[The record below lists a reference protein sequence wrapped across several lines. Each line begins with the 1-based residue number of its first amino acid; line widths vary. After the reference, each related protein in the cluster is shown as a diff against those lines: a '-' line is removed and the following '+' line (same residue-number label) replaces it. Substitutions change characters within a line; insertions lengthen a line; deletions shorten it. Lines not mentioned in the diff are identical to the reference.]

1 MLFLKFQSFYLVKFA
16 LVLGVLFS
24 MPSYAEGD
32 SPYPAV
38 KKIAGSLVAAL
49 KADPEKFKNNPEAYK
64 EIVETILVPA
74 VDFETISKFV
84 MGKKYYLAASEE
96 QRSRF
101 ASAFKDSLVSTYSTG
116 LSIFDSQEISVL
128 PPEEGSAGKSM
139 QAVNMEV
146 KTAEGTIFPLR
157 FTMRKDGAGDWKIV
171 NVILNGVNVAKAYNS
186 HFSESM
192 AKYGGNMDELIANWN
207 AKISTEEETLSSAK

>member
-1 MLFLKFQSFYLVKFA
+1 MLSLKFQSFCLVKFA
-16 LVLGVLFS
+16 LVLGVLVS
-24 MPSYAEGD
+24 LPAYAEDD
-32 SPYPAV
+32 SPHPVV
-38 KKIAGSLVAAL
+38 KKTADSLVAAL
-49 KADPEKFKNNPEAYK
+49 NADPEKLENNPEAYE

-84 MGKKYYLAASEE
+84 MGKQYYLAASEE

-101 ASAFKDSLVSTYSTG
+101 VSAFKESLVSTYSTG
-116 LSIFDSQEISVL
+116 LSIFNSEEITVL

-157 FTMRKDGAGDWKIV
+157 FTMRKNDAGEWKVV

-192 AKYGGNMDELIANWN
+192 AKHGGNMDALIANWN
-207 AKISTEEETLSSAK
+207 AKISTEEEKLSSAE